1 MLRPPPLPPEY
12 FVGPEQYNELI
23 KLVRKDEA
31 FKFYSDACSVPIP
44 AYSSVS
50 TTTSIP
56 RTKTNLTKTTAL
68 LNEDTTYSTYRM
80 NTTIILGPSTAVASG
95 SIAGIVVA
103 IVIVLLIIFLVF
115 GVWYI
120 KFRKQGRG
128 IIAHLPIKTYEKTN
142 YLDNKARQNIC
153 WSRKKEPDSVSI
165 PTRTLVSQA
174 EYINIETKVATIEV
188 QVEKRTSISSI
199 LQDTGVL
206 NTGATTLLS
215 VDSLFRDLP
224 HGCENKSFASDE
236 LAPSSSD
243 SSQEPLFNDEVDND
257 KMPNVPDFRTEDNEV
272 VLRHESMHGN
282 GHVKM
287 TRNSLPP
294 ITGNDG
300 RLSTQ
305 SDSPKKKGTILSR
318 TSVPVNNGMEEIM
331 QGDYRKTY

>member
-1 MLRPPPLPPEY
+1 MNATDHMAVREKMTDWECQMLRPPPLPPEY

-31 FKFYSDACSVPIP
+31 FKFYSDACSVSIP

-50 TTTSIP
+50 
-56 RTKTNLTKTTAL
+56 
-68 LNEDTTYSTYRM
+68 M
-80 NTTIILGPSTAVASG
+80 ASG

-153 WSRKKEPDSVSI
+153 WSRKKELDSVSI

-188 QVEKRTSISSI
+188 QVEKRTSISSS

-300 RLSTQ
+300 RLSIQ